1 MIATLLVHD
10 SHFVVNHIS
19 GLGCL
24 MALSL
29 TKFKHTSTIKPV
41 PEHKKFSACGMDTKN
56 SCTTRII
63 FISESTNTSQKL
75 RCEFLN
81 TCKHHSK
88 SVQHDVVKKNIKF
101 HKICCKLLLQFEVL
115 VTISAKRRCA
125 YVAYVVA
132 SMQSC
137 TTQLHSRNHGLPGGT
152 IHRSA
157 RQLAKKHAITMCK
170 NSTVNTAATIE
181 RIRYRKAEIQLVWSG
196 TAGSLSSRS

>member
-1 MIATLLVHD
+1 MW
-10 SHFVVNHIS
+10 S
-19 GLGCL
+19 
-24 MALSL
+24 
-29 TKFKHTSTIKPV
+29 
-41 PEHKKFSACGMDTKN
+41 
-56 SCTTRII
+56 
-63 FISESTNTSQKL
+63 
-75 RCEFLN
+75 
-81 TCKHHSK
+81 
-88 SVQHDVVKKNIKF
+88 KNIKF

-196 TAGSLSSRS
+196 TAGSLSSRSWARCPTIRWRLPCHHQSRRGNSLDCHVQPEHLPDNHDE